1 MGGEPGCNPVNGSG
15 RSRLAVLLYI
25 VAGVALPAG
34 VWFAFDW
41 PWIAPTAVLLFVLW
55 TSTFFVREKLAPL
68 VSVKLWMR
76 KHRVDKRYEDGLLRM
91 AKADGHRL
99 VLRNVPHSEVALA
112 LISAYRHDGHGDKSY
127 AELSDLIRMVQQSS
141 AWTLGADV
149 RPILAAMYGRKA
161 YWHPVASSIVKW
173 LERSAK
179 LRLEGVELDTM
190 LAYFQQVPADDALT
204 AMENG
209 IPVEYVV
216 TA

>member
-1 MGGEPGCNPVNGSG
+1 MNGSS
-15 RSRLAVLLYI
+15 RSRLAVALY
-25 VAGVALPAG
+25 VLMGVAASAAAWL
-34 VWFAFDW
+34 VFDAFW
-41 PWIAPTAVLLFVLW
+41 LAPVVAVLMFAVWSATLII
-55 TSTFFVREKLAPL
+55 REKLAPL

-76 KHRVDKRYEDGLLRM
+76 KHHVDKRYETSLLHM

-99 VLRNVPHSEVALA
+99 VLRNVPHPEVTLG
-112 LISAYRHDGHGDKSY
+112 LISAYRHDGLGSKSS
-127 AELSDLIRMVQQSS
+127 AELSNLIHMVQRSS
-141 AWTLGADV
+141 AWTLGSDV

-179 LRLEGVELDTM
+179 LRTEGVELDTM
-190 LAYFQQVPADDALT
+190 LAYFKQVPADDALT